1 MTREPKK
8 TEMLEIRVSSETK
21 LALQAKARAD
31 GKSVSEVLR
40 QLIANYLGPQTPAPQ
55 RRRNIMRLSS
65 LAAGAA
71 ALVLTALALTPPAN
85 ADGMLLGLSALI
97 DLPTTPNS
105 SERRIIETSIQL
117 DYGKEIL
124 LCVPVEG
131 EASTRIRAATSDTCV
146 FGSAS
151 GYAILLSANA
161 APDDNVLIRAHVLS
175 EGETAM
181 PETASAFLVKL
192 DSWAAMQTNQG
203 QAAQSMR
210 LTFFPRRL

>member
-21 LALQAKARAD
+21 SALQAKARDD

-40 QLIANYLGPQTPAPQ
+40 HLIAQYLGLQPLAHQ

-65 LAAGAA
+65 LTAGAA
-71 ALVLTALALTPPAN
+71 ALVLAVIALTPSAN
-85 ADGMLLGLSALI
+85 AGGMLLGLSALI
-97 DLPTTPNS
+97 ELRTPQS
-105 SERRIIETSIQL
+105 SSHQIIETTVQL
-117 DYGKEIL
+117 DFGKEIL
-124 LCVPVEG
+124 LCVPAEG
-131 EASTRIRAATSDTCV
+131 EARAPIRAASANSCGFDD
-146 FGSAS
+146 AS

-161 APDDNVLIRAHVLS
+161 APDDSVLIRAHVLS
-175 EGETAM
+175 EGETTM

-192 DSWAAMQTNQG
+192 DSWAAMQTQTDQG
-203 QAAQSMR
+203 AQSMR

>member
-1 MTREPKK
+1 MAREPKK

-21 LALQAKARAD
+21 SALQEKARAD

-40 QLIANYLGPQTPAPQ
+40 QLIAHDLSPQAPAHQ

-65 LAAGAA
+65 LAAGAV
-71 ALVLTALALTPPAN
+71 ALVFAAIALAPPAS
-85 ADGMLLGLSALI
+85 AGGMLLGLSALI
-97 DLPTTPNS
+97 DLPTAPNS
-105 SERRIIETSIQL
+105 SGRRIIETSIEL

-124 LCVPVEG
+124 LCVPAEG
-131 EASTRIRAATSDTCV
+131 EASAAIRAGTSDGCG
-146 FGSAS
+146 FDSAS

-161 APDDNVLIRAHVLS
+161 APDDSVLIRAHVLS
-175 EGETAM
+175 EGETSM

-192 DSWAAMQTNQG
+192 DSWAAMQTQSEQG
-203 QAAQSMR
+203 AQSMR

>member
-21 LALQAKARAD
+21 SALQARARAD
-31 GKSVSEVLR
+31 GKTVSDVLR
-40 QLIANYLGPQTPAPQ
+40 QLIAHYLNPQIPAPQ

-71 ALVLTALALTPPAN
+71 ALILTAIALTPAAN
-85 ADGMLLGLSALI
+85 AGGMLLGLSALI
-97 DLPTTPNS
+97 DIPTTPNAS
-105 SERRIIETSIQL
+105 TRRIIETSIRL

-124 LCVPVEG
+124 LCVPAEG
-131 EASTRIRAATSDTCV
+131 EASARIRAASGERCAFD
-146 FGSAS
+146 SAS

-175 EGETAM
+175 EGETSM

-192 DSWAAMQTNQG
+192 DSWAAMQTQSEQG
-203 QAAQSMR
+203 AQSMR

>member
-21 LALQAKARAD
+21 SALQEKARAD

-40 QLIANYLGPQTPAPQ
+40 KLIAHYLSPQMSAHP

-65 LAAGAA
+65 LAAAAA
-71 ALVLTALALTPPAN
+71 ALVLSAIALTPPAN
-85 ADGMLLGLSALI
+85 AGGMLLGLSALI

-105 SERRIIETSIQL
+105 SGPRIIETSIEL
-117 DYGKEIL
+117 DYGREIL
-124 LCVPVEG
+124 LCVPAAG
-131 EASTRIRAATSDTCV
+131 EASARIRAATGDDCA
-146 FGSAS
+146 FDGAS

-161 APDDNVLIRAHVLS
+161 APDDSVLIRAHVLS

-192 DSWAAMQTNQG
+192 DSWAAMQTQSGQG
-203 QAAQSMR
+203 AQSMR
-210 LTFFPRRL
+210 LSFFPRRL